1 MTSRVELFNRV
12 LFRFGFGRIDD
23 PDAADHEVVVLN
35 EFYPQARDEVLML
48 RPWSC
53 SIMRRKLALIAED
66 DPRHAWEFV
75 YQLPV
80 DDYCLEVLALL
91 DASGEWNEIGR
102 AEYEIEAGHR
112 LYTNERS
119 IGVRYVSRIDVH
131 QMDPHVVS
139 VMIAKLAV
147 HTAIPL
153 KESVELDREMR
164 AVFENAFVDASATEN
179 RIKGTHRLG
188 DIPRSKVGGGTAK
201 TRFHKGV

>member
-12 LFRFGFGRIDD
+12 LFRFAFGRIDD
-23 PDAADHEVVVLN
+23 PDAADHEVIVLN

-53 SIMRRKLALIAED
+53 SIKRRKLALIAED
-66 DPRHAWEFV
+66 NPKHAWKFV

-91 DASGEWNEIGR
+91 DSSGEWFELDR
-102 AEYEIEAGHR
+102 ADYEIEAGDR
-112 LYTNERS
+112 LYTNQRS
-119 IGVRYVSRIDVH
+119 VGVRYVSRIDVH

-153 KESVELDREMR
+153 KESIELDREMR
-164 AVFENAFVDASATEN
+164 AVFENTFVDASATEN

-188 DIPRSKVGGGTAK
+188 DVPRSKVAGGTAK